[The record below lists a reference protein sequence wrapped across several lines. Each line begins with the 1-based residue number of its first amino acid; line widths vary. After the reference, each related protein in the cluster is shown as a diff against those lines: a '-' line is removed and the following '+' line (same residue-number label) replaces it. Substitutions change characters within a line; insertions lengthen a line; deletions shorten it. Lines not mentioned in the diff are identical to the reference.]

1 LDFRRA
7 NFGLFR
13 SLVDRDCWEAVL
25 KRKGVQEG
33 WTFFKKEILKVQ
45 EQAVPMHQKMS
56 QVGGR
61 LAWLNREFDWNSGKN
76 GEFMNFGRRGRKL
89 RRTTRML

>member
-1 LDFRRA
+1 MR
-7 NFGLFR
+7 G
-13 SLVDRDCWEAVL
+13 LVDRVPWEAVL
-25 KRKGVQEG
+25 KGQGVWEG
-33 WTFFKKEILKVQ
+33 WTFLRKEILKVQ

-76 GEFMNFGRRGRKL
+76 GEFMNFGRRGRQL
-89 RRTTRML
+89 RRITRM